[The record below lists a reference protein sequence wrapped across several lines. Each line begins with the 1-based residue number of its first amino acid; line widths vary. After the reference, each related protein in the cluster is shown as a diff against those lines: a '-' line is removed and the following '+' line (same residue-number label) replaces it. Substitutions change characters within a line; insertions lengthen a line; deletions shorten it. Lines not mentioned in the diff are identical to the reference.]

1 MNNQELKNLSDL
13 MNDTLGPVEPII
25 PQLRKS
31 FDFLISKGY
40 LSSFNHLNYF
50 EQLKEVIFSDM
61 MVYLKTKEKHYIPER
76 SESIKY
82 FSVLMERQ
90 LQLISRDKIGNR
102 WRTLA
107 QREYNL
113 NQLVNG

>member
-1 MNNQELKNLSDL
+1 

-90 LQLISRDKIGNR
+90 LIVISKHKIGNL
-102 WRTLA
+102 WPYKSLLAHWQTLA

>member
-1 MNNQELKNLSDL
+1 MNF
-13 MNDTLGPVEPII
+13 DTLGSVEPII

-50 EQLKEVIFSDM
+50 EQLKGVVFSDM
-61 MVYLKTKEKHYIPER
+61 IIYLKSKEKHYISEKG
-76 SESIKY
+76 ESIKY
-82 FSVLMERQ
+82 FSLLMERQ
-90 LQLISRDKIGNR
+90 LQIISKYKISNR
-102 WRTLA
+102 WQTLA

-113 NQLVNG
+113 NQLVIINN